1 LFWLSLLKQNILN
14 PSKEEEEYSVSKQ
27 AELLARRPANVKKLL
42 GSASI
47 ACPLNSKDIL
57 SVIKGK
63 HVILMACNTR
73 IKHVVPGIMRAAA
86 ELDAIV
92 GFEMAKSEGDIDGGY
107 TGQDPKT
114 FFETIV
120 GYAEDIGFG
129 KPFFIHGDHITV
141 KNASDKEV
149 ESARKLI
156 AAELEHGYTSFA
168 IDASFNLIP
177 DNIRIT
183 TDLAQPI
190 IEAGMGLEVE
200 VGEVGP
206 TGKDATLTTVK
217 EAVDFISGLNA
228 NDIHPHMLAI
238 NNGSKHGN
246 YLAGEKIFI
255 DLERT
260 GEIYNAVRKY
270 GVVIAQHGITGT
282 PVHLIGRFSEYGI
295 RKGNVGTQWQNI
307 AHEGLPQD
315 LMEEM
320 KDWSQEMGKNIKM
333 ATKSFKDKI
342 DNIPQANKDAI
353 ANKAYEEAKILI
365 KAFKAEGTATMV
377 LEGL

>member
-1 LFWLSLLKQNILN
+1 MPKQD
-14 PSKEEEEYSVSKQ
+14 
-27 AELLARRPANVKKLL
+27 ELLARRPDNVKKNL
-42 GSASI
+42 GSASK
-47 ACPLNSKDIL
+47 ACPINSKDIL
-57 SVIKGK
+57 NVLKDK

-73 IKHVVPGIMRAAA
+73 IRHVVPGIMKAAE

-92 GFEMAKSEGDIDGGY
+92 GFEMAKSEGHIDGGY

-114 FFETIV
+114 YFETLV
-120 GYAEDIGFG
+120 GYADEIGFT
-129 KPFFIHGDHITV
+129 KPFYIHGDHITV
-141 KNASDKEV
+141 KNTSDSEI
-149 ESARKLI
+149 ESARQLI
-156 AAELEHGYTSFA
+156 AAELENGYTSFA

-190 IEAGMGLEVE
+190 IDAGIGLEVE

-206 TGKDATLTTVK
+206 TGKEATLTTVE
-217 EAVDFISGLNA
+217 EAVEFITGLKA
-228 NDIHPHMLAI
+228 NGVNPDMLAI

-246 YLAGEKIFI
+246 YLAGEQIFI

-260 GEIYNAVRKY
+260 GEIFKAVRPH

-282 PVHLIGRFSEYGI
+282 PLHLIGRFTEYGI

-307 AHEGLPQD
+307 AHEGLPTD

-320 KDWSQEMGKNIKM
+320 KAWSKENGKNIKM
-333 ATKSFKDKI
+333 ATKPFKEKI
-342 DNIPQANKDAI
+342 DNIPQSYKDTI
-353 ANKAYEEAKILI
+353 AQKAYEEAKIMI
-365 KAFKAEGTATMV
+365 KAFKAEGTASMV
-377 LEGL
+377 AEGLTS

>member
-1 LFWLSLLKQNILN
+1 M
-14 PSKEEEEYSVSKQ
+14 SKQ
-27 AELLARRPANVKKLL
+27 DELLARRPESVKRKL
-42 GSASI
+42 GSGSR
-47 ACPLNSKDIL
+47 ACLLNSKDIL

-63 HVILMACNTR
+63 EVILMACNTR
-73 IKHVVPGIMRAAA
+73 IKHVVPGIMRAAE

-92 GFEMAKSEGDIDGGY
+92 GFEMAKSEGHIDGGY

-114 FFETIV
+114 YFETIV
-120 GYAEDIGFG
+120 GYAEETGCT

-141 KNASDKEV
+141 KNTSEEEI
-149 ESARKLI
+149 ESARQLI

-190 IEAGMGLEVE
+190 IAAGIGLEVE

-206 TGKDATLTTVK
+206 TGKEATLTTVE
-217 EAVDFISGLNA
+217 EAVAFITGLSS
-228 NDIHPHMLAI
+228 NDIHPNMLAI

-246 YLAGEKIFI
+246 YLEGEQIFI

-260 GEIYNAVRKY
+260 GEIYNAVKGY
-270 GVVIAQHGITGT
+270 DVVIAQHGITGT
-282 PVHLIGRFSEYGI
+282 PLHLIGRFSGYGI

-307 AHEGLPQD
+307 AHAGLPSE
-315 LMEEM
+315 LMDEM
-320 KDWSQEMGKNIKM
+320 KAWSKETGKNIKM
-333 ATKSFKDKI
+333 ATKPFKTKI
-342 DNIPQANKDAI
+342 DNIPQADRDAI
-353 ANKAYEEAKILI
+353 ANKAYQEAKTFI
-365 KAFKAEGTATMV
+365 KAFKAEGTATLV
-377 LEGL
+377 LEGLT